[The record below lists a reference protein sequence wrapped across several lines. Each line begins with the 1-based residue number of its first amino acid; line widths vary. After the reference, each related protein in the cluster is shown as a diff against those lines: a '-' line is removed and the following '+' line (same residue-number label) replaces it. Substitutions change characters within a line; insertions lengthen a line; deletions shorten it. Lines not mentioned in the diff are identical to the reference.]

1 MRHKLREKAERSD
14 WPLKKPKKPYPW
26 KYTTTGRGFHRI
38 RRKPFLIRALRPRP
52 EGPASGFSR
61 FRPLSRPAM
70 EKSQWTAPLWV
81 VRFSGSL
88 CRSGRRPPPRFK
100 SKIPGKGMAES
111 RGTLPGRLV
120 QFFFGLGFF
129 GGCLF
134 LFRRLGFFLLMGT
147 AAPQDQHQ
155 LFPVFRQQ

>member
-1 MRHKLREKAERSD
+1 MRHRLREKAERSD
-14 WPLKKPKKPYPW
+14 WPLKKIKKPSPW
-26 KYTTTGRGFHRI
+26 KYTTTDRGFHRI
-38 RRKPFLIRALRPRP
+38 RRKPYLIRVLRPRP

-88 CRSGRRPPPRFK
+88 CRSGRRPPPRYK

-111 RGTLPGRLV
+111 RGTLPCRLI
-120 QFFFGLGFF
+120 QFFFDLGFF
-129 GGCLF
+129 RRCLF
-134 LFRRLGFFLLMGT
+134 GLRGFDLFFLGGD
-147 AAPQDQHQ
+147 APQD
-155 LFPVFRQQ
+155 